1 MVAADDSTMVY
12 PRAINM
18 IRITLIDELLGLLPL
33 RGKQGKITPRV
44 L

>member
-1 MVAADDSTMVY
+1 MAADDSTMVY

-18 IRITLIDELLGLLPL
+18 ILTTLIDELLGLLL
-33 RGKQGKITPRV
+33 SNGRLVKITPKV